1 MLLWLQSNV
10 LADVDVI
17 IASLTSSLLVMVVL
31 PQGVFRA
38 LRRYFVFLLVG
49 LYMVVYLVGFYID

>member
-10 LADVDVI
+10 LADVDMI

-31 PQGVFRA
+31 PQGA
-38 LRRYFVFLLVG
+38 LAAALSFFWLVYTW
-49 LYMVVYLVGFYID
+49 LYIWLVFYID